1 MQPSAIFILSMLDGC
16 IVYDGNEKRI
26 KFSIIP
32 NLIPFSIIE
41 FLSKFNLPYFTPLA
55 PNPDVPRTVGDN
67 SFTSSN

>member
-41 FLSKFNLPYFTPLA
+41 FLSKFN
-55 PNPDVPRTVGDN
+55 
-67 SFTSSN
+67 